1 MRATLPATLIPPLI
15 FWACE
20 TTTPPVVTPPSD
32 AGEVARDAETRDA
45 LGEADA
51 ETFADAADTPDAGEG
66 YPDAADQPDAET
78 DGGTPACA
86 YPANPVEPMALGEVL
101 WPYSW
106 PAAINGAGDNFPLS
120 LEQAHCATD
129 PNIDWSRFGHFLFVS
144 IPAW

>member
-20 TTTPPVVTPPSD
+20 TTPPVVNPPDD
-32 AGEVARDAETRDA
+32 ASVSQDAEARDA
-45 LGEADA
+45 LGQADA
-51 ETFADAADTPDAGEG
+51 ETFADADVDPADAGETF
-66 YPDAADQPDAET
+66 PDAADQPDAET
-78 DGGTPACA
+78 DAGAPACA
-86 YPANPVEPMALGEVL
+86 YPANPAEPMALNEVL

-106 PAAINGAGDNFPLS
+106 PAAINAAGDNFPLS